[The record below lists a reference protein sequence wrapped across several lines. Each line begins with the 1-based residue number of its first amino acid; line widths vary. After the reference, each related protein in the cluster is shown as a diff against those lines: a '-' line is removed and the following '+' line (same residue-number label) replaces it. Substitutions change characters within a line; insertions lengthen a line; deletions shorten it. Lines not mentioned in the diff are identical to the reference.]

1 MDTRKL
7 DNFQTQVSELLL
19 RHRSVLDVMSKV
31 QESASRI
38 NRSLT
43 KAITECGC
51 VEVVAK
57 KQKYD
62 ASKNLDEQ
70 KMHLDTHFNGPLCEH
85 CREVVMAE
93 MGKNM
98 FYMAALCNITEIKL
112 EDVISQES
120 ERLNTL
126 GVFNLS

>member
-1 MDTRKL
+1 METRNV
-7 DNFQTQVSELLL
+7 DDFQNQVSELLI

-31 QESASRI
+31 QESAARI

-57 KQKYD
+57 KQSYD
-62 ASKNLDEQ
+62 PSKSLQENQ
-70 KMHLDTHFNGPLCEH
+70 QHLDTHFSGPLCEH
-85 CREVVMAE
+85 CRDVVTAE
-93 MGKNM
+93 LGKNL
-98 FYMAALCNITEIKL
+98 FYITALCNIADIKL
-112 EDVISQES
+112 TDVIQKES
-120 ERLNTL
+120 DRLNTL

>member
-1 MDTRKL
+1 MDTRNI
-7 DNFQTQVSELLL
+7 DDFQTQVSELLI

-31 QESASRI
+31 QETASRI

-57 KQKYD
+57 KQTYD
-62 ASKNLDEQ
+62 SSKNLEDHKSQ
-70 KMHLDTHFNGPLCEH
+70 LDTHFSGPLCEH
-85 CREVVMAE
+85 CRDVVTAE
-93 MGKNM
+93 LGKNL
-98 FYMAALCNITEIKL
+98 FYLTALCNITDIKL
-112 EDVISQES
+112 EDVIEQES

-126 GVFNLS
+126 GVFNLT

>member
-1 MDTRKL
+1 MDKRNI
-7 DNFQTQVSELLL
+7 DDFQTQVSELLI

-57 KQKYD
+57 KQNYD
-62 ASKNLDEQ
+62 PSKNLEEI
-70 KMHLDTHFNGPLCEH
+70 KSHFDTHFSGPLCEH
-85 CREVVMAE
+85 CRDVLTAE
-93 MGKNM
+93 LGKNL
-98 FYMAALCNITEIKL
+98 FYLSALCNITDIRL
-112 EDVISQES
+112 EEVIEKES
-120 ERLNTL
+120 DRLNTL

>member
-1 MDTRKL
+1 MDNRNV
-7 DNFQTQVSELLL
+7 DDFQTQVSELLI

-57 KQKYD
+57 KQTYD
-62 ASKNLDEQ
+62 SSKNLEEH
-70 KMHLDTHFNGPLCEH
+70 KSHLDTHFTGPLCEH
-85 CREVVMAE
+85 CRDVVTAE
-93 MGKNM
+93 LGKNL
-98 FYMAALCNITEIKL
+98 FYLTALCNITDIKL
-112 EDVISQES
+112 EDVLEKES
-120 ERLNTL
+120 KRLNTL

>member
-1 MDTRKL
+1 MDSRSL
-7 DNFQTQVSELLL
+7 DDFQTQVSELLL
-19 RHRSVLDVMSKV
+19 RHRSVLDVLSKV

-51 VEVVAK
+51 VEVVAR
-57 KQKYD
+57 KQMYD
-62 ASKNLDEQ
+62 SSKSLEEQ
-70 KMHLDTHFNGPLCEH
+70 KKLLDTHFNGSLCEH

-93 MGKNM
+93 LGKNM
-98 FYMAALCNITEIKL
+98 FYVAALCNIADLKL
-112 EDVISQES
+112 EDVIAMES
-120 ERLNTL
+120 ERLHTL

>member
-1 MDTRKL
+1 METRKL
-7 DNFQTQVSELLL
+7 DDFQTQVSELLL
-19 RHRSVLDVMSKV
+19 RHRSILDVMSKV

-43 KAITECGC
+43 KAVTECGC

-57 KQKYD
+57 KQEYD
-62 ASKNLDEQ
+62 ATKSLDEQ
-70 KMHLDTHFNGPLCEH
+70 KKHLDTHFNGPLCEH

-98 FYMAALCNITEIKL
+98 FYMAALCNIAEIKL

-120 ERLNTL
+120 ERLHTL